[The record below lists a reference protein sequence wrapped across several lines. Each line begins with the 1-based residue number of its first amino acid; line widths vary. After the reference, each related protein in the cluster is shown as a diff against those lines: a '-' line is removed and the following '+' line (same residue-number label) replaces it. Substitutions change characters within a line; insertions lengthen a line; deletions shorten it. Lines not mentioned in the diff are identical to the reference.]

1 MYGHILGRQTNDR
14 YKREIRT
21 TYFIIDLRERYA
33 YNKMKDFVHIVGG
46 HKVKRE
52 TRIEK
57 IFNQDYNA
65 GKAFKTIV

>member
-1 MYGHILGRQTNDR
+1 
-14 YKREIRT
+14 
-21 TYFIIDLRERYA
+21 
-33 YNKMKDFVHIVGG
+33 MKDIVGG

-65 GKAFKTIV
+65 GKAFKTIVQITNIAWNLGWLQYIQNNALIYDICIR